1 LAINRFTKPIPGTLQ
16 EGGASFRTTH
26 WTVVLRAR
34 EADSTQAA
42 RALSDFCEA
51 YWPPLYA
58 FLRHRGHASPEAQDL
73 VQGFFAHLLEQNT
86 LSRADQEKGKLR
98 TFLLGSLQNFL
109 FNEYDRARALKRGGG
124 KQILSIDEHLPE
136 AEASMMDTMHLSDSA
151 AYDLVWASN
160 VVKRAWQ
167 RLEKEFEA
175 DGKAES
181 LEVLRP
187 FVAGGGR
194 TPPNQ
199 EEAATEL
206 GIPIAT
212 LRTWLS
218 RLRQRYREAL
228 RVEVASTVS
237 DPTEVD
243 QELHYLYQILMA

>member
-1 LAINRFTKPIPGTLQ
+1 MKPIPGTLQ
-16 EGGASFRTTH
+16 EGGAGFQTTH
-26 WTVVLRAR
+26 WTLVLRAG
-34 EADSTQAA
+34 ETQSDTSAQK
-42 RALSDFCEA
+42 ALSNFCEA

-109 FNEYDRARALKRGGG
+109 FNEYDRAHALKRGGG
-124 KQILSIDEHLPE
+124 QKILSIDEHLLQ
-136 AEASMMDTMHLSDSA
+136 AEASMMGTSHMTDAHC
-151 AYDLVWASN
+151 YDLVWASN

-167 RLEKEFEA
+167 QLQDGFETE
-175 DGKAES
+175 GKAEW

-187 FVAGGGR
+187 FVAGGG
-194 TPPNQ
+194 
-199 EEAATEL
+199 EAALSQEKAAAKL
-206 GIPIAT
+206 GVPIAT

-228 RVEVASTVS
+228 RIEVANTVS
-237 DPTEVD
+237 DPAEVD
-243 QELHYLYQILMA
+243 QELHYLYQVLTT